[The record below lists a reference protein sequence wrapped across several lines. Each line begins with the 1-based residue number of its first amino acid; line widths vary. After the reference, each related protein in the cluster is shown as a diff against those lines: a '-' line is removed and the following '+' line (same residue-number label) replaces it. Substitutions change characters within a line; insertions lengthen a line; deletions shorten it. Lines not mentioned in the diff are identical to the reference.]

1 MDKGKEH
8 IKLILLSCLIV
19 ATVIQTALLWL
30 GSMSSHNFLKKNMD
44 YEPIM
49 PMNIWVV
56 EAGNND
62 TGLSNSLAF
71 YLGDT
76 TGNEKKDYKRLISEF
91 KKVVYEYEEEKSLTK
106 LEGIPWGKLLS
117 MPSIVLE
124 YEIPL
129 GLDSISG
136 ISGISSLVDKI
147 DYVFMYSKNKFQKE
161 ASLCLVN
168 SKEDYYYELS
178 VVGNF
183 QDIEKVY
190 GAVTEDDLTKNI
202 TTYQPSATIENL
214 QIKGN
219 VFLPT
224 SSQEALVTYP
234 ILNIYNPI
242 DLTKE
247 EGEQV
252 LETRINDF
260 FISPLVKE
268 KDIYEDGSVVYTEPK
283 KTIVTY
289 NPLGTIEYLNLDP
302 KQTQN
307 VTNLLQGYNKVLDFI
322 EQAECVSKQTAE
334 NLYLANIVQEGQKI
348 TYYFDLSHDG
358 YRIQMTES
366 LKKQLGITSYLEVSI
381 KGNDFVSMK
390 VCTLEIYSDWQTET
404 FKSHY
409 LEPMDNMY
417 SLLMEQGIEDFAL
430 DRLELVYLVKDF
442 KHAIKLAWGVIYKQR
457 WYYP

>member
-1 MDKGKEH
+1 MEKGKEH

-30 GSMSSHNFLKKNMD
+30 GSMSSHNFLKQSVD

-49 PMNIWVV
+49 PTSIWVV
-56 EAGNND
+56 EAGNNN
-62 TGLSNSLAF
+62 TGTSNSLAF

-76 TGNEKKDYKRLISEF
+76 TGNEKKDYKRVISEF

-106 LEGIPWGKLLS
+106 VEGIQWKKLLS

-124 YEIPL
+124 YEVPL
-129 GLDSISG
+129 GLDSITG
-136 ISGISSLVDKI
+136 ISGTSTLIDKV

-161 ASLCLVN
+161 ATLCLVN
-168 SKEDYYYELS
+168 SKENYYYELS
-178 VVGNF
+178 VMGNF

-190 GAVTEDDLTKNI
+190 GAVTQEELTKNI
-202 TTYQPSATIENL
+202 TTYQPSAMIENL
-214 QIKGN
+214 QISGN

-234 ILNIYNPI
+234 LLYLHNPI
-242 DLTKE
+242 SLDT
-247 EGEQV
+247 EQGKQL
-252 LETRINDF
+252 LETKINDF
-260 FISPLVKE
+260 FVSPLLKE
-268 KDIYEDGSVVYTEPK
+268 KAGDEDGLVVYTEPK

-289 NPLGTIEYLNLDP
+289 NPLGVIEYLNLDP

-307 VTNLLQGYNKVLDFI
+307 VTNLLQGYNKTLKFI
-322 EQAECVSKQTAE
+322 EQAEGISKQTRE
-334 NLYLANIVQEGQKI
+334 SLYLSNIVQEGQKI
-348 TYYFDLSHDG
+348 TYYFDLSYEG
-358 YRIQMTES
+358 YRIQMTEA
-366 LKKQLGITSYLEVSI
+366 LRKKLGITSYLEVSI
-381 KGNDFVSMK
+381 KGNDFISIK
-390 VCTLEIYSDWQTET
+390 LCTLDTHSKREMET

-417 SLLMEQGIEDFAL
+417 SLLIEQGIEDFTL
-430 DRLELVYLVKDF
+430 DRLELVYLVEDLEYP
-442 KHAIKLAWGVIYKQR
+442 IKLTWGVNYKQK